1 MRPRPVPVEVKTQED
16 VKAEAIVKEDSFME
30 QNDNDKD
37 ENDDCNETSVE
48 KESLVKA
55 RGMEVY
61 YF

>member
-1 MRPRPVPVEVKTQED
+1 
-16 VKAEAIVKEDSFME
+16 ME

-55 RGMEVY
+55 TGMEIY